1 MTVKELI
8 DLLSNFKQDTQVL
21 TRGYESG
28 YEDVLSVEVRRV
40 VKEPTRASYEGLYQD
55 VDVWEDGGEV
65 RLYLKG
71 GRA

>member
-28 YEDVLSVEVRRV
+28 YEDILSVEVRRV
-40 VKEPTRASYEGLYQD
+40 VKEPEAPWFEGIYQD
-55 VDVWEDGGEV
+55 ADEGGEV

-71 GRA
+71 GRI